1 MLEASHNMAV
11 TTKTA
16 QTSFVGFN
24 IAQNSNGAKRRIFP
38 RQRKM
43 SEGSIFRQHKI
54 SEWSL

>member
-1 MLEASHNMAV
+1 MLEASHNMVV

-38 RQRKM
+38 QRKM
-43 SEGSIFRQHKI
+43 PEGLIFRQHKI